1 MLADTQLQTLDREAE
16 VARDAARLVLTYGDD
31 DK

>member
-1 MLADTQLQTLDREAE
+1 MLADASLSTLDREAA

-31 DK
+31 R